1 MKFRIKNYL
10 FTLLI
15 FFVLPNLLLA
25 SMPKTIIAFL
35 SQTTTTFMT
44 PKTETSTLFVTVTP
58 ATSVKLVTV
67 TNTPSTSAVI
77 SVTVVN
83 INRGNGI
90 QLPKFIQTSTVAS
103 SVSSTK

>member
-1 MKFRIKNYL
+1 MEFGTFL
-10 FTLLI
+10 LLI
-15 FFVLPNLLLA
+15 FFTIPNSLLA
-25 SMPKTIIAFL
+25 LTPKTITAFL
-35 SQTTTTFMT
+35 SQTTTSFMT

-83 INRGNGI
+83 INRGNGTK
-90 QLPKFIQTSTVAS
+90 LPNFIRTSVAAS
-103 SVSSTK
+103 SVSSN